1 MQITNREEYKEV
13 AISTLGLSTRT
24 FNCLKRAGYST
35 LYLLIENYNNL
46 SYIRNMGAKS
56 LSEIDDLLWNVSK
69 NGVLQLSEPIDDD
82 ESAVREEET
91 VQKMILPPEILSRPA
106 TDLNVS
112 GRICNL
118 FHSVGIETIEQVL
131 TLHPAD
137 ILHMRNMGVLSVQQL
152 KEQIELLN
160 EMGEDYFAATEAAN
174 KEETNA
180 PQYSKRELDI
190 ATVKKLQNSYG
201 FKSVWLCDWYGLSRQ
216 RIHQKLAKRI
226 NRGNWCGKQLLPAE
240 RTVITEMINTKSFY
254 CVRDDVKYYLVNNM
268 ADDCAFLIVSAEDI
282 KCFFLDNLPDALQAR
297 IKLENLDRFSEKE
310 CAALD
315 ALGRKVF
322 IMKKPH
328 FMPNDSSAFRNLA
341 SARGLTAEDYALFL
355 MGIPYC
361 PANISITDER
371 IISFLEENTID
382 GRTFIPSTPDNQWI
396 RSYISRSPYSTEQFI
411 EFFGFSTTSSE
422 DVANLDFTAA
432 DFRSVEDDMRSY
444 DTGADYVSRI
454 FAEYPLIGSKIISQ
468 KNLDILY
475 QNSRKYIGQL
485 LNKSD
490 VKLCLKAEMQIT
502 LAVINYAKEWDTE
515 DESGFWR
522 FITTSF
528 GYRDES
534 GQLRNSLCNCVK
546 DALIRNRRWF
556 VVNDS
561 GNHFKSSIVVHALT
575 TKKSWLY
582 FCDFLFDFYKTN
594 LDWEYIE
601 DDPMIARMVLAL
613 RNKMRDTGN
622 VSDKDIEIS
631 SKIYCFREGIMKLII
646 YRPKY
651 ATKLVATLLKRIDGL
666 VNHTAQ
672 AAANYEEQLCDEWME
687 NKLQR
692 LSTIRRRSSST
703 ERHAVA
709 IDYTRIKPVYQLH
722 NETEIRIVFPD
733 VRLTQNDFSTLRLI
747 VYCGGR
753 IVEQRTL
760 GYYGNEFGKTMSGF
774 TVKLEDYM
782 LKSGSGVINPHIII
796 ICDDKEIYNSEKVL
810 ERDCLVF
817 RNKTEADISS
827 CEQGGYSVFVPYSTV
842 VEFVNAEVG
851 VIKENPY
858 IKGYFVNL
866 QKDFIINIDG
876 ELTTFDNA
884 QGGESLRLLISGG
897 GSSADYIINSVR
909 YSIVSGREIV
919 HIVSV
924 DHESEKKYQLVIN
937 SDIVDLG
944 TLPHE
949 ESGDAEIYKIE
960 IGKLG
965 TEEVSL
971 RLIDLANERLLR
983 RQNFKIIR
991 NFNCRFNR
999 LFYFSSQDFRDAKVK
1014 IIAGGSTVHEYP
1026 VTPGESRIRVQY
1038 QEGDLEIQV
1047 PIIKVIDNTNVEW
1060 NGTNT
1065 CWIKNI
1071 PQERFLYVKAPAGLN
1086 VDLKM
1091 NEKSIGTE
1099 GHNAFALGNAI
1110 YGFSNT
1116 SDVSWLKIVLEI
1128 SQDDQNI
1135 QRDVLGKVAAQER
1148 FVETPK
1154 LRIKGTVLSWDCGYG
1169 FIGDTT
1175 GEFLVT
1181 VCEGTEPERSL
1192 PLNLDEEII
1201 TEDMQLPL
1209 GEYKY
1214 TIKKQSGNLFSL
1226 QMIDIVSGSLF
1237 VGDVNELRF
1246 LKHIIQIDTI
1256 TFEDDGKYEAVK
1268 IRPCYIDHIEYKGIQ
1283 YCGSEDRECPVYSGI
1298 MFFVG
1303 DSGKRHEYSFVDRR
1317 DEKGHQIYQVNP
1329 VRIVYI
1335 NDSTLSITLDTGD
1348 PENPGDGFYYYR
1360 YYDKYAMVNVYQ
1372 ITDWE
1377 PTKFNEDK
1385 YYLADLYSYTRKGV

>member
-1 MQITNREEYKEV
+1 MQIINRDEYKEV

-24 FNCLKRAGYST
+24 FNCLMRAGYST

-46 SYIRNMGAKS
+46 SHIRNMGAKS
-56 LSEIDDLLWNVSK
+56 LSEIDDLLWNASK
-69 NGVLQLSEPIDDD
+69 NGFLQLSESIDD
-82 ESAVREEET
+82 EEGAVREEET
-91 VQKMILPPEILSRPA
+91 IQKMILSPEILSRPA

-112 GRICNL
+112 GRICNS
-118 FHSVGIETIEQVL
+118 FHSEGIETIEQVL
-131 TLHPAD
+131 TLYPAD
-137 ILHMRNMGVLSVQQL
+137 ILHMRNMGALSVQQL

-174 KEETNA
+174 EEETDA

-216 RIHQKLAKRI
+216 RIHQKLAKCI

-240 RTVITEMINTKSFY
+240 HTVITEMINTKSFY
-254 CVRDDVKYYLVNNM
+254 CDRDDVKYYLVNNM

-282 KCFFLDNLPDALQAR
+282 KCFFLEDLPDALQAR

-328 FMPNDSSAFRNLA
+328 FMPNDSSVFRNLA
-341 SARGLTAEDYALFL
+341 SARGLTTEDYALFL

-361 PANISITDER
+361 PANISVTDER

-411 EFFGFSTTSSE
+411 EFFGFSTKTYE
-422 DVANLDFTAA
+422 DTANFDFTVA
-432 DFRSVEDDMRSY
+432 DFSVVEDDMRSY
-444 DTGADYVSRI
+444 DIGTDDVDRI
-454 FAEYPLIGSKIISQ
+454 FAEYPLLGSKIISQ
-468 KNLDILY
+468 KKLDILY
-475 QNSRKYIGQL
+475 QNSRKYIGQF
-485 LNKSD
+485 LNNSY
-490 VKLCLKAEMQIT
+490 VKPDLKKEMQIT

-528 GYRDES
+528 GYRDDS
-534 GQLRNSLCNCVK
+534 GQLRNLLCNCVK
-546 DALIRNRRWF
+546 DALTRNRRWF

-561 GNHFKSSIVVHALT
+561 GNQFKSSIVAHALT

-594 LDWEYIE
+594 LGWEYIE
-601 DDPMIARMVLAL
+601 DDPIIARMVLAL
-613 RNKMRDTGN
+613 RNKMSDTDG
-622 VSDKDIEIS
+622 VSDEDIEIS
-631 SKIYCFREGIMKLII
+631 SKIYYFREGIIKLII
-646 YRPKY
+646 HRPKY
-651 ATKLVATLLKRIDGL
+651 ATQLVATLLKRIDGL
-666 VNHTAQ
+666 VNNTAQ
-672 AAANYEEQLCDEWME
+672 VAANYEEQLCDEWME

-692 LSTIRRRSSST
+692 LSSIRCRSQST
-703 ERHAVA
+703 ERRVVA
-709 IDYTRIKPVYQLH
+709 IDYTRIKPIYQLH
-722 NETEIRIVFPD
+722 DETEICIVFPD
-733 VRLTQNDFSTLRLI
+733 VRLLQNDFSMLRLTI
-747 VYCGGR
+747 YCDGR
-753 IVEQRTL
+753 IVEQREL
-760 GYYGNEFGKTMSGF
+760 AYYGNELGKTMSGF

-782 LKSGSGVINPHIII
+782 LKSGSRVINPHIII
-796 ICDDKEIYNSEKVL
+796 TCDDKEIYNSEKILV
-810 ERDCLVF
+810 RDCLVF

-827 CEQGGYSVFVPYSTV
+827 CERGGYSIFVPCSTV
-842 VEFVNAEVG
+842 IEFLNAEVG
-851 VIKENPY
+851 IIKENTY

-876 ELTTFDNA
+876 EITAFDNA
-884 QGGESLRLLISGG
+884 QEGESLRVMVSDGG
-897 GSSADYIINSVR
+897 NSADYIMNGVR
-909 YSIVSGREIV
+909 YGIVSGREII
-919 HIVSV
+919 HIVSA
-924 DHESEKKYQLVIN
+924 DHESEKKYRLVIN

-949 ESGDAEIYKIE
+949 ESGGAIIYKIE

-965 TEEVSL
+965 AEEISL
-971 RLIDLANERLLR
+971 CVMDLANGRPLW

-991 NFNCRFNR
+991 TFNYRFNR
-999 LFYFSSQDFRDAKVK
+999 PFYFSIEDFREAKVK
-1014 IIAGGSTVHEYP
+1014 IITGGSTVHEYP
-1026 VTPGESRIRVQY
+1026 VTQGESRIRVPY
-1038 QEGDLEIQV
+1038 QEGELEIQV
-1047 PIIKVIDNTNVEW
+1047 PMIKVIDNTNVEW
-1060 NGTNT
+1060 NGINT
-1065 CWIKNI
+1065 YWIKNI
-1071 PQERFLYVKAPAGLN
+1071 PQERFLYVKAPDGLN
-1086 VDLKM
+1086 VDIKM

-1099 GHNAFALGNAI
+1099 RHNAFALGNAI

-1128 SQDDQNI
+1128 VQDDQII
-1135 QRDVLGKVAAQER
+1135 QRCLLGKVAAKEQ
-1148 FVETPK
+1148 FVKTPK
-1154 LRIKGTVLSWDCGYG
+1154 FRIEGTTLSWDCGYG

-1175 GEFLVT
+1175 GKFLVT
-1181 VCEGTEPERSL
+1181 VCKGTEQVRSL
-1192 PLNLDEEII
+1192 ALNLDEEII

-1226 QMIDIVSGSLF
+1226 QTIDIVSGSLF

-1256 TFEDDGKYEAVK
+1256 TFEDDSKYEAVK
-1268 IRPCYIDHIEYKGIQ
+1268 IRPCYIDHIEYK
-1283 YCGSEDRECPVYSGI
+1283 RCPVL
-1298 MFFVG
+1298 
-1303 DSGKRHEYSFVDRR
+1303 R
-1317 DEKGHQIYQVNP
+1317 
-1329 VRIVYI
+1329 
-1335 NDSTLSITLDTGD
+1335 
-1348 PENPGDGFYYYR
+1348 
-1360 YYDKYAMVNVYQ
+1360 
-1372 ITDWE
+1372 
-1377 PTKFNEDK
+1377 
-1385 YYLADLYSYTRKGV
+1385 